1 MLPES
6 AETLHIL
13 LEGDS
18 VLATVVPCPT
28 IIVMPPHSEIFKELS
43 YVFIAAIAG
52 GTLAWKL
59 RQPLILGYVVAGIAI
74 SPFTPGPQIHDP
86 HTFQVI
92 AEVGVVFLMF
102 SIGLE
107 FSLEELATVK
117 WVALIGAPLGIVLLG
132 LLGCGMGWLLGWGA
146 MTGLVVGLI
155 ISVAST
161 MVLSRLLID
170 RGELQSQHGHIMVG
184 ITLVEDLA
192 VVVLTI
198 LMPVLANLSP
208 HHLLGVAAALGK
220 AALVLVPVGL
230 GATYLVPRL
239 LARIARSCS
248 DELFLLVLLAVCLGT
263 AALTEAVGLSLAL
276 GAFAAGLMVSAS
288 PFAHRALAQML
299 PLRDA
304 FVALFFVTVGVLINP
319 RAVVGYPGLLLAIL
333 LLVVVG
339 KFVVWTAV
347 VKLFHYP
354 WTTSFLVG
362 TGLTQIGEFSFVLI
376 QVAHANRLVGDPFY
390 YATLAASL
398 MSILINA
405 ALVRTVPRAL
415 PKLLPRLSLK

>member
-1 MLPES
+1 
-6 AETLHIL
+6 
-13 LEGDS
+13 
-18 VLATVVPCPT
+18 
-28 IIVMPPHSEIFKELS
+28 MPPHSEIFKELS

-52 GTLAWKL
+52 GALAWKL

-117 WVALIGAPLGIVLLG
+117 WVALLGAPLGIVLLG
-132 LLGCGMGWLLGWGA
+132 LLGTGVGWLLGWGA
-146 MTGLVVGLI
+146 MTGLVMGLI
-155 ISVAST
+155 VSVAST

-170 RGELQSQHGHIMVG
+170 SGQLQSEHGRVMVG

-198 LMPVLANLSP
+198 LMPVLVSLTP
-208 HHLLGVAAALGK
+208 HHLLGVAIALGK
-220 AALVLVPVGL
+220 AALVLVPVGI

-239 LARIARSCS
+239 LARVARACS

-288 PFAHRALAQML
+288 PFAQRSLRQML

-319 RAVVGYPGLLLAIL
+319 RAVVGYPGLLVAIL
-333 LLVVVG
+333 LLVVMG

-347 VKLFHYP
+347 VKLFRYP
-354 WTTSFLVG
+354 FATAVLAG
-362 TGLTQIGEFSFVLI
+362 AGLTQIGEFSFILV

-398 MSILINA
+398 LSILLNA
-405 ALVRTVPRAL
+405 ALVRAVPKAL
-415 PKLLPRLSLK
+415 MPRLSLK